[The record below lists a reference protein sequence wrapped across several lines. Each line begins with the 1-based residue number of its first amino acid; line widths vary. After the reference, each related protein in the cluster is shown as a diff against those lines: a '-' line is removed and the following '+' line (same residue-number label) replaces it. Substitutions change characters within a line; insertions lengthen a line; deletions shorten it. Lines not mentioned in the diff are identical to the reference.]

1 MVFRVRLG
9 VCDPDRTAL
18 QQRATRRRLSACADW
33 GALPELQQSG
43 RVVVVGGGTA
53 EFAVVSKN
61 HAVLGSGKADRILQ
75 QRLKNTLEV
84 ERRPT
89 DGFEHLGR
97 SGPLRQRL
105 REIVGALAQLVE

>member
-61 HAVLGSGKADRILQ
+61 HARWNGEGLALIARGLLSDRVRI
-75 QRLKNTLEV
+75 
-84 ERRPT
+84 
-89 DGFEHLGR
+89 F
-97 SGPLRQRL
+97 
-105 REIVGALAQLVE
+105 